1 MKQLLLGLVMAGS
14 VILAQAAELPRAD
27 PASVGLDPDR
37 LAAITRLLKSD
48 VDQHVLPG
56 AVLLVAR
63 HGKVAYE
70 EMVGS
75 RDPQAPAPA
84 ARDDIYRIYSMSK
97 PITVAAALMLVER
110 GRIALD
116 EPVSKYLPQFASMQ
130 VGVPDDSGGGMHL
143 VPAERPMTIQDLMR
157 HSAGLTYGFFG
168 SSPVKTAYVQAHL
181 NAGDPDNAAFVDRL
195 AKLPLAY
202 QPGTTWDYSYAIDV
216 LGRVVEVVSGHS
228 LYDFEKE
235 NLLDP
240 LGMTDTAFG
249 VEDPSKQGRIAEPFA
264 NDRSFGVDA
273 DFSDPRHPV
282 RMQSGGGGMVSTARD
297 YARFLQMMLNGGTL
311 DGHRYLGP
319 QTVRFMTS
327 DQLGTVKPGPLY
339 LPGPGYRFGLGVAV
353 RTDAGVAPFP
363 GSVGDWYWGG
373 AGGTYMWVDP
383 VQDMVVVFMMQSPK
397 QRLHYRSVIRDL
409 VNAAI
414 VSDANGPTH

>member
-1 MKQLLLGLVMAGS
+1 MRRLLLSCVMAS
-14 VILAQAAELPRAD
+14 VAALAQAAELPRAD
-27 PASVGLDPDR
+27 PASVGLDPGR
-37 LAAITRLLKSD
+37 LAAITRLLESD
-48 VDQHVLPG
+48 VEQRVLPG
-56 AVLLVAR
+56 AVLLIAR

-70 EMVGS
+70 EVVGS
-75 RDPQAPAPA
+75 RDPQAAAPAPA

-97 PITVAAALMLVER
+97 PITVAAALMLLER

-116 EPVSKYLPQFASMQ
+116 EPVSKYLPGFASMQ
-130 VGVPDDSGGGMHL
+130 VGVPNDTGGGMHL
-143 VPAERPMTIQDLMR
+143 VPADRPMTIQDLMR

-168 SSPVKTAYVQAHL
+168 SSPVKTAYVEAHL
-181 NAGDPDNAAFVDRL
+181 NAGDPDSAAFVDRL

-202 QPGTTWDYSYAIDV
+202 QPGTTWDYSYSIDV
-216 LGRVVEVVSGHS
+216 LGRVVEVVSGQTLHQ
-228 LYDFEKE
+228 FEKE

-240 LGMTDTAFG
+240 LGMADTGFG
-249 VEDPSKQGRIAEPFA
+249 VEDTARQGRIAEPFA

-273 DFSDPRHPV
+273 EFSDPRHPV

-319 QTVRFMTS
+319 QTVRYMTS

-353 RTDAGVAPFP
+353 RTDAGVAAFP

-397 QRLHYRSVIRDL
+397 QRLHYRAAIRDM
-409 VNAAI
+409 VNAAVI
-414 VSDANGPTH
+414 Q

>member
-1 MKQLLLGLVMAGS
+1 MQRLLLGLVLGGLVNA
-14 VILAQAAELPRAD
+14 VQAAELPRAD
-27 PASVGLDPDR
+27 PASVDLDPDR

-63 HGKVAYE
+63 HGKIAYE
-70 EMVGS
+70 EVVGS
-75 RDPQAPAPA
+75 RDPQAPAPAPA

-97 PITVAAALMLVER
+97 PVTVAAALMLVER

-116 EPVSKYLPQFASMQ
+116 EPVSKYLPAFASMQ
-130 VGVPDDSGGGMHL
+130 VGVPDDASGMRL
-143 VPAERPMTIQDLMR
+143 VPAERAMTIQDLMR

-181 NAGDPDNAAFVDRL
+181 NAGDPDTATFVDRL

-202 QPGTTWDYSYAIDV
+202 QPGTTWDYSYSIDV
-216 LGRVVEVVSGHS
+216 LGRVVEVVSGQP
-228 LYDFEKE
+228 LYQFEKE

-249 VEDPSKQGRIAEPFA
+249 VEDPAKQGRIAEPFA

-273 DFSDPRHPV
+273 EFSDPRHPV

-311 DGHRYLGP
+311 DGRRYLGP
-319 QTVRFMTS
+319 QTVRYMTS
-327 DQLGTVKPGPLY
+327 DQLGAVKPGPLY
-339 LPGPGYRFGLGVAV
+339 LPGPGYWFGLGVAV
-353 RTDAGVAPFP
+353 RTDAGVAAFP
-363 GSVGDWYWGG
+363 GSVGDWYWG
-373 AGGTYMWVDP
+373 
-383 VQDMVVVFMMQSPK
+383 
-397 QRLHYRSVIRDL
+397 
-409 VNAAI
+409 
-414 VSDANGPTH
+414 